1 MAKIAKT
8 KAVDK
13 RVTKTTSTENIDL
26 NNDGEALVA
35 MLPESVSADVSIEL
49 GLDRLVPLPLK
60 LFVKYLSPEKVHHR
74 VNLPPITRNIK
85 PSKRMQVPSNFMC
98 IH

>member
-1 MAKIAKT
+1 MVLLKLGVMAKIAKT

-35 MLPESVSADVSIEL
+35 MLPESVSADLSIGLE
-49 GLDRLVPLPLK
+49 LDRLVPLPLK
-60 LFVKYLSPEKVHHR
+60 LFVKYLSPEKGHHS
-74 VNLPPITRNIK
+74 VNLTRLPLLNLLT
-85 PSKRMQVPSNFMC
+85 
-98 IH
+98 

>member
-1 MAKIAKT
+1 MVLLKLGVMAKIAKT

-35 MLPESVSADVSIEL
+35 MLPESVSADLSTEL
-49 GLDRLVPLPLK
+49 ELDRLVPLPLK
-60 LFVKYLSPEKVHHR
+60 LFVKYLSPEKGHHS
-74 VNLPPITRNIK
+74 VNLTRLPLLNINRK
-85 PSKRMQVPSNFMC
+85 
-98 IH
+98 